1 MAIDHTN
8 HAMIFQYNVQNNKTK
23 CWRRMPQTP
32 DEQLHCIYKSFGVFI
47 VSRGG
52 TPPSTNYGVFH
63 YFEKKLSK
71 FNS

>member
-1 MAIDHTN
+1 
-8 HAMIFQYNVQNNKTK
+8 
-23 CWRRMPQTP
+23 MPQTP

-52 TPPSTNYGVFH
+52 TPPSSNYGVFH